1 MADAKKPFLTPDQ
14 VRTAA
19 LTYVE
24 ILEKNITNGAI
35 IAGTVTFLV
44 NGGVSFRIRVNTPS
58 GSCQKENCKEFILAV
73 LAHIVNWKLQG
84 QNQGEADLVLL
95 PEKLKEI
102 LLSDSLNYAEFKA
115 YFTKRAKVP
124 VVGLKGVNTD
134 LSTDENVFFCLQAHR
149 FERGL
154 EEIKVEVPGS
164 LCNPQIRHLI

>member
-1 MADAKKPFLTPDQ
+1 M
-14 VRTAA
+14 RTAA
-19 LTYVE
+19 LTYVD
-24 ILEKNITNGAI
+24 ILEKSINNGAA

-44 NGGVSFRIRVNTPS
+44 NGGVSFRIRLNTPS
-58 GSCQKENCKEFILAV
+58 GSGQKGNCREFILAV
-73 LAHIVNWKLQG
+73 LAHIVNWKLQE

-102 LLSDSLNYAEFKA
+102 LLSDSLNYTEFKE
-115 YFTKRAKVP
+115 YFTKRAKIP

-134 LSTDENVFFCLQAHR
+134 LSTDENVFLWLQAHR

-154 EEIKVEVPGS
+154 EEIKVEAPGS